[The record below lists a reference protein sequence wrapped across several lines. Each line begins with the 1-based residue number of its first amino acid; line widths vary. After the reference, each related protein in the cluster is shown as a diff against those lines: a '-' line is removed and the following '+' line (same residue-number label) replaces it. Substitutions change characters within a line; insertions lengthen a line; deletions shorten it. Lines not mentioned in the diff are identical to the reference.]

1 MLLFEPNNAPNYA
14 AAGHAGKALET
25 ADRAL
30 ADLYQSEHRAY
41 ESTVHRIRRRGAAP
55 SGGALPEK
63 AERCFH
69 TAIEIAHRQSQVART
84 ARDDEF
90 RLAAQQ

>member
-1 MLLFEPNNAPNYA
+1 MLLFEPNNAPSYA

-41 ESTVHRIRRRGAAP
+41 ESTVHRIRGEVLLLQAEP
-55 SGGALPEK
+55 SGW
-63 AERCFH
+63 
-69 TAIEIAHRQSQVART
+69 EI
-84 ARDDEF
+84 
-90 RLAAQQ
+90 